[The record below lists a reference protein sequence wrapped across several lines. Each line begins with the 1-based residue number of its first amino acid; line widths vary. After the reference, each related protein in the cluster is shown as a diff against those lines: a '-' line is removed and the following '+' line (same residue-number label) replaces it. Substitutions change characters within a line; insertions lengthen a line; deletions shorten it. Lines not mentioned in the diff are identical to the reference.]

1 MRQGGALA
9 LALRTSMHQHRAV
22 GIGQAQGC
30 CQEGRLLVAQ
40 QAWTQ
45 ALAPLVE
52 SCSGALLL
60 VASIGG

>member
-1 MRQGGALA
+1 MWQCGALP
-9 LALRTSMHQHRAV
+9 LPLRTSMHQHRAV
-22 GIGQAQGC
+22 GISQTQGC
-30 CQEGRLLVAQ
+30 RQEGRLLVAQ

-52 SCSGALLL
+52 GSCGALLL